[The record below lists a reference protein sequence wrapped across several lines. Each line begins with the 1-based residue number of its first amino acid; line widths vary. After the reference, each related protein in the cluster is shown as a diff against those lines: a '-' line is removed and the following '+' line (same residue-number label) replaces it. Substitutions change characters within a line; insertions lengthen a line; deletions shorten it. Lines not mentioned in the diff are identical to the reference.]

1 MGNLLIVGAGPI
13 GTAAARAALEDGVVA
28 AVSAVVDPDPAAR
41 RELETLTGAAGYAS
55 AADLPVGREGDRA
68 LVAFSSSADK
78 VAPEIVRLLS
88 AGYHV
93 VTTCEELAWPARHI
107 WQAMH
112 TAARSNGR
120 VVIVTGAN
128 PGFVMDQFPLMAA
141 TASRNVHAISVR
153 RVVDTSQ
160 RRISLVEKTGRG
172 LTVDEFRAGLASGR
186 LGHKG
191 LVASIK
197 LLAHAL
203 GWPHHDV
210 KETVAPLV
218 SEGVVTGIHHH
229 AQLRSD
235 GRTIDLDLVMD
246 WEPAEQ
252 GDTVHIDGE
261 PPLRIHI
268 EGGYHGD
275 RGTTTQV
282 VQALRRCPTLAPAF
296 YRSIDLPLRID
307 S

>member
-1 MGNLLIVGAGPI
+1 MGNLLIVGAGQI

-28 AVSAVVDPDPAAR
+28 SVSGVVDPDPAAR
-41 RELETLTGAAGYAS
+41 AELESLTEAPGYAS
-55 AADLPVGREGDRA
+55 TADVPQAREGDRA
-68 LVAFSSSADK
+68 VAAFSSSADK
-78 VAPEIVRLLS
+78 VAPEIVRLVS

-93 VTTCEELAWPARHI
+93 VTTCEELAWGSRHI

-120 VVIVTGAN
+120 VIIVTGAN
-128 PGFVMDQFPLMAA
+128 PGFVMDLFPLMAA
-141 TASRNVHAISVR
+141 TASRNITFISVR

-160 RRISLVEKTGRG
+160 RRTPLVEKTGRG
-172 LTVDEFRAGLASGR
+172 LSPAEFDSGIAAGT

-191 LVASIK
+191 LVASTK

-210 KETVAPLV
+210 KETITPIVREDVV
-218 SEGVVTGIHHH
+218 SGIHHH
-229 AQLRSD
+229 TVLQTD
-235 GRTIDLDLVMD
+235 GRVITMDLVMD
-246 WEPAEQ
+246 WEPDDP
-252 GDTVHIDGE
+252 GDTVTIDGE
-261 PPLRIHI
+261 PPLHIRI

-282 VQALRRCPTLAPAF
+282 VQALRRCTTLPPAF
-296 YRSIDLPLRID
+296 YRSVDLPLRIGH
-307 S
+307 